1 MIGLDLSFCFENM
14 ISADVEKAV
23 TENKEQ
29 IIEGIKFRG
38 AVSAYRFF
46 YDKYCT
52 PTFIPKDFI
61 SQFTI
66 NWFVMTNIYDRA
78 LSRPMLL

>member
-23 TENKEQ
+23 TDNKEQ

-38 AVSAYRFF
+38 AVSADWYLL
-46 YDKYCT
+46 
-52 PTFIPKDFI
+52 
-61 SQFTI
+61 I
-66 NWFVMTNIYDRA
+66 NICYK
-78 LSRPMLL
+78 MLHI

>member
-23 TENKEQ
+23 TDNKEQ

-38 AVSAYRFF
+38 AVSAYW
-46 YDKYCT
+46 YLL
-52 PTFIPKDFI
+52 
-61 SQFTI
+61 I
-66 NWFVMTNIYDRA
+66 NLCYK
-78 LSRPMLL
+78 MLHILLLDGVKGNSWSSHNSCRM

>member
-23 TENKEQ
+23 TDNKEQ

-38 AVSAYRFF
+38 AVSAYW
-46 YDKYCT
+46 YLL
-52 PTFIPKDFI
+52 
-61 SQFTI
+61 I
-66 NWFVMTNIYDRA
+66 NLCYK
-78 LSRPMLL
+78 MLHILLLDGVKGNS

>member
-23 TENKEQ
+23 TDNKEQ

-38 AVSAYRFF
+38 AVSAYW
-46 YDKYCT
+46 YLL
-52 PTFIPKDFI
+52 
-61 SQFTI
+61 I
-66 NWFVMTNIYDRA
+66 NKCYK
-78 LSRPMLL
+78 MLHIFQVDGVQGNS

>member
-23 TENKEQ
+23 TDNKEQ

-38 AVSAYRFF
+38 AVSADWYLL
-46 YDKYCT
+46 
-52 PTFIPKDFI
+52 
-61 SQFTI
+61 I
-66 NWFVMTNIYDRA
+66 NICYKMFHILHVLVDRVQGN
-78 LSRPMLL
+78 S